1 MLVCDRKLHIAA
13 LKFAKATTY
22 WTQNTL
28 WFPNNLKQVNRQFQ
42 ALAIV
47 FLPFYSFYHLKI
59 LVALLIYSIF
69 LIVLYREDFP
79 LGIFGFITIL
89 LFVLTLVLQPQYVM
103 WGALLVI
110 CYTLL
115 RSADRNIIISS
126 FFLAIISGLFY
137 RSTVFQ
143 NLF

>member
-22 WTQNTL
+22 CSKIPYDSQI
-28 WFPNNLKQVNRQFQ
+28 NLKQVNRQFQ

-47 FLPFYSFYHLKI
+47 FLPFYSFYQPI

-69 LIVLYREDFP
+69 LIVLYREGLPSWYIWSVHYDS
-79 LGIFGFITIL
+79 FICIACTSTAICNIDCS
-89 LFVLTLVLQPQYVM
+89 T
-103 WGALLVI
+103 GHALYLKS
-110 CYTLL
+110 

-126 FFLAIISGLFY
+126 FFLAIISCFIGQTYFKI
-137 RSTVFQ
+137 F
-143 NLF
+143 F